1 MNAIRLRQAL
11 LAAVCLSEL
20 LRGKH
25 EGLNRGNGDPP
36 VVS

>member
-1 MNAIRLRQAL
+1 MSSARLRQAL

-36 VVS
+36 VAT